1 MFHIERDG
9 HHSNYTCI
17 SNAVLRDERLSFEV
31 MAFMVKILSLPDDW
45 SFSVKGIAKICKVG
59 ERTVYRYFKELEECG
74 YLRKERIKD
83 ERGCFVDTSYFFTE
97 NPVGSSVF
105 AQQNAAIA
113 YGGKDEHRSALNVGG
128 QSATDL
134 IAINDIM
141 EQNPPDKT
149 VQMEQ
154 PCDISVHTE
163 KIRTTEPSE
172 PLAITEQTADSPSAI
187 SPQVASDTQINNNI
201 IINKKRLDLI
211 DQQINGEILRKEFG
225 GYYIDKVVEV
235 ITDCMKAKS
244 RTISG
249 DTVDNSE
256 LVRVFGEVCEMD
268 IRKAIQA
275 VKGKRF
281 DNFAGYFG
289 SVLFNQIRN
298 RLDKPQLQP
307 QIQTQPKRDFAASSI
322 NMDEVMSDVMAKY
335 L

>member
-1 MFHIERDG
+1 MFRIERDG

-45 SFSVKGIAKICKVG
+45 SFSVKGIAKVCKVG

-97 NPVGSSVF
+97 NPVAEKEQTAV
-105 AQQNAAIA
+105 NPTAIIDNT
-113 YGGKDEHRSALNVGG
+113 G
-128 QSATDL
+128 
-134 IAINDIM
+134 I
-141 EQNPPDKT
+141 PPDKT
-149 VQMEQ
+149 AYTEQ
-154 PCDISVHTE
+154 
-163 KIRTTEPSE
+163 IRTTEPFY
-172 PLAITEQTADSPSAI
+172 PLAITEHTADSPPAI

-211 DQQINGEILRKEFG
+211 DQQINGEILREEFG

-256 LVRVFGEVCEMD
+256 LVRVFGEVCEED
-268 IRKAIQA
+268 IRKSTQA
-275 VKGKRF
+275 LKGKRY

-289 SVLFNQIRN
+289 SVLFNQIKSRIE
-298 RLDKPQLQP
+298 RPQLQP
-307 QIQTQPKRDFAASSI
+307 KNDYYSSI
-322 NMDEVMSDVMAKY
+322 DIQAVEEDIMAKY
-335 L
+335 RRCDTVSHL

>member
-17 SNAVLRDERLSFEV
+17 SNVVLRDERLSFEV

-97 NPVGSSVF
+97 NPVAEKEQTAV
-105 AQQNAAIA
+105 NPTAIIDNT
-113 YGGKDEHRSALNVGG
+113 G
-128 QSATDL
+128 
-134 IAINDIM
+134 I
-141 EQNPPDKT
+141 PPDKT
-149 VQMEQ
+149 AYTEQ
-154 PCDISVHTE
+154 
-163 KIRTTEPSE
+163 IRITEPSE
-172 PLAITEQTADSPSAI
+172 PPAKSEQTADSPSAI

-211 DQQINGEILRKEFG
+211 DQQINGVILREEFG

-256 LVRVFGEVCEMD
+256 LQRVFGEVCETD

-307 QIQTQPKRDFAASSI
+307 QQKSDSGYVSSI
-322 NMDEVMSDVMAKY
+322 NVDEVMRDVMAKY
-335 L
+335 RNVVV

>member
-1 MFHIERDG
+1 MFHIERDA

-31 MAFMVKILSLPDDW
+31 MAFMVKILSLPYDW
-45 SFSVKGIAKICKVG
+45 SFSVKGIAKVCKVG
-59 ERTVYRYFKELEECG
+59 ERTVYRFFKELEECG

-83 ERGCFVDTSYFFTE
+83 ERGCFVDTSYFFRE
-97 NPVGSSVF
+97 NPL
-105 AQQNAAIA
+105 A
-113 YGGKDEHRSALNVGG
+113 K
-128 QSATDL
+128 
-134 IAINDIM
+134 NDIM
-141 EQNPPDKT
+141 EQKPHDKT

-154 PCDISVHTE
+154 PCDISAHTE
-163 KIRTTEPSE
+163 QIRTIEPSE
-172 PLAITEQTADSPSAI
+172 PLAITEHTADSPLAI
-187 SPQVASDTQINNNI
+187 SPQVALDTQINNNI

-211 DQQINGEILRKEFG
+211 DQQINGEILREEFG

-249 DTVDNSE
+249 ESVDNSE
-256 LVRVFGEVCEMD
+256 LQRVFGEVCETD
-268 IRKAIQA
+268 IRKAIRA

-289 SVLFNQIRN
+289 SVLFNQIKS

-307 QIQTQPKRDFAASSI
+307 QQKSDSGYVSSI
-322 NMDEVMSDVMAKY
+322 NVDEVMSDVLAKY
-335 L
+335 RNAVV

>member
-45 SFSVKGIAKICKVG
+45 SFSVKGIAKVCKVG

-83 ERGCFVDTSYFFTE
+83 ERGCFVDTSYFFRE
-97 NPVGSSVF
+97 NPLAENDISE
-105 AQQNAAIA
+105 Q
-113 YGGKDEHRSALNVGG
+113 KPP
-128 QSATDL
+128 
-134 IAINDIM
+134 AING
-141 EQNPPDKT
+141 NT
-149 VQMEQ
+149 EQ
-154 PCDISVHTE
+154 PCDITAHTE
-163 KIRTTEPSE
+163 QIRTIEPSE
-172 PLAITEQTADSPSAI
+172 PLAITEHTADSPPAI

-256 LVRVFGEVCEMD
+256 LQRVFGEVCETD

-281 DNFAGYFG
+281 ENFAGYFG
-289 SVLFNQIRN
+289 SVLFNQIKS

-307 QIQTQPKRDFAASSI
+307 KSDSRSSI
-322 NMDEVMSDVMAKY
+322 QMDEVMRSILEKY
-335 L
+335 RGVIV

>member
-9 HHSNYTCI
+9 HHTNYTCI

-45 SFSVKGIAKICKVG
+45 SFSVKGIAKVCKVG

-83 ERGCFVDTSYFFTE
+83 ERGCFVDTSYFFRE
-97 NPVGSSVF
+97 NPL
-105 AQQNAAIA
+105 A
-113 YGGKDEHRSALNVGG
+113 K
-128 QSATDL
+128 
-134 IAINDIM
+134 NDIM
-141 EQNPPDKT
+141 EQKPYDKT

-154 PCDISVHTE
+154 PCDISAHTE
-163 KIRTTEPSE
+163 QIRITEPSE
-172 PLAITEQTADSPSAI
+172 PLAKSEQTDDSPPAI
-187 SPQVASDTQINNNI
+187 SPQVVSDTQINNNI

-211 DQQINGEILRKEFG
+211 DQQINGEILREEFG

-256 LVRVFGEVCEMD
+256 LVRVFGEVCEED
-268 IRKAIQA
+268 IRKATQA
-275 VKGKRF
+275 LKGKRY

-289 SVLFNQIRN
+289 SVLFNQIKS

-307 QIQTQPKRDFAASSI
+307 KSDSRSSI
-322 NMDEVMSDVMAKY
+322 QMDEVMRSILEKY
-335 L
+335 RNVVV

>member
-1 MFHIERDG
+1 MSLREEVSCLFHIERDG

-45 SFSVKGIAKICKVG
+45 SFSVKGIAKVCKVG

-97 NPVGSSVF
+97 NP
-105 AQQNAAIA
+105 
-113 YGGKDEHRSALNVGG
+113 L
-128 QSATDL
+128 
-134 IAINDIM
+134 AINDIM

-149 VQMEQ
+149 VQTEQ
-154 PCDISVHTE
+154 PCDISAHTE
-163 KIRTTEPSE
+163 QICITEPSE
-172 PLAITEQTADSPSAI
+172 PPAKSEQTADSPSAI

-201 IINKKRLDLI
+201 IINKKRFDLI
-211 DQQINGEILRKEFG
+211 DQQINGEILREEFG
-225 GYYIDKVVEV
+225 SYYIDKVVEV

-249 DTVDNSE
+249 ESVDNSE
-256 LVRVFGEVCEMD
+256 LVRVFGEVCEED
-268 IRKAIQA
+268 IRKSIQA

-289 SVLFNQIRN
+289 SVLFNQIN
-298 RLDKPQLQP
+298 SRLDKPQLQP
-307 QIQTQPKRDFAASSI
+307 KSNSRSSI
-322 NMDEVMSDVMAKY
+322 QMDEVMRSILEKY
-335 L
+335 RGVIV

>member
-1 MFHIERDG
+1 MFHIERDA

-17 SNAVLRDERLSFEV
+17 SNVVLRDERLSFEV
-31 MAFMVKILSLPDDW
+31 MAFMVKILSLPDNW
-45 SFSVKGIAKICKVG
+45 SFSVKGITKVCKVG

-97 NPVGSSVF
+97 NPVAEKEQTAV
-105 AQQNAAIA
+105 NPTAIIDNT
-113 YGGKDEHRSALNVGG
+113 G
-128 QSATDL
+128 
-134 IAINDIM
+134 I
-141 EQNPPDKT
+141 PPDKT
-149 VQMEQ
+149 AYTEQ
-154 PCDISVHTE
+154 
-163 KIRTTEPSE
+163 IRTTESFH
-172 PLAITEQTADSPSAI
+172 PLAKTEQTADSPSAI

-201 IINKKRLDLI
+201 LINKKRLDLI
-211 DQQINGEILRKEFG
+211 DQQINGEILREEFG

-256 LVRVFGEVCEMD
+256 LQRVFGAVCETD

-281 DNFAGYFG
+281 DNFGGYFG
-289 SVLFNQIRN
+289 SVLFNQIKSRIERPRFQPRN
-298 RLDKPQLQP
+298 DYSSLD
-307 QIQTQPKRDFAASSI
+307 IQSI
-322 NMDEVMSDVMAKY
+322 EEDIMAKY
-335 L
+335 RRCDTVSHL

>member
-17 SNAVLRDERLSFEV
+17 SNAILRDERLSFEV

-45 SFSVKGIAKICKVG
+45 SFSVKGIAKVCKVG

-83 ERGCFVDTSYFFTE
+83 ERGCFVDTSYFFAE
-97 NPVGSSVF
+97 NP
-105 AQQNAAIA
+105 
-113 YGGKDEHRSALNVGG
+113 L
-128 QSATDL
+128 
-134 IAINDIM
+134 AINDIS
-141 EQNPPDKT
+141 EQKPPAINDNT
-149 VQMEQ
+149 EQ
-154 PCDISVHTE
+154 PCDISAHTE
-163 KIRTTEPSE
+163 QIRITEPSE
-172 PLAITEQTADSPSAI
+172 PLAITEHTADSPLAI
-187 SPQVASDTQINNNI
+187 SPQVVSDTQINNNI
-201 IINKKRLDLI
+201 IINKKRSDLI
-211 DQQINGEILRKEFG
+211 DQQINGEILREEFG

-249 DTVDNSE
+249 ESVDNSE
-256 LVRVFGEVCEMD
+256 LQRVFGEVCETD
-268 IRKAIQA
+268 IRKAITA

-289 SVLFNQIRN
+289 SVLFNQIKSRIE
-298 RLDKPQLQP
+298 RPQLQP
-307 QIQTQPKRDFAASSI
+307 QTEPKPKRDFAASSI

-335 L
+335 HRAL

>member
-1 MFHIERDG
+1 MFRIERDG

-59 ERTVYRYFKELEECG
+59 ERTVYRYFKELEE
-74 YLRKERIKD
+74 RIKD

-97 NPVGSSVF
+97 NPF
-105 AQQNAAIA
+105 DKNA
-113 YGGKDEHRSALNVGG
+113 H
-128 QSATDL
+128 TD
-134 IAINDIM
+134 IKPPAIND
-141 EQNPPDKT
+141 NT
-149 VQMEQ
+149 EQ
-154 PCDISVHTE
+154 PCDISAHTE
-163 KIRTTEPSE
+163 QIRITEPSE
-172 PLAITEQTADSPSAI
+172 PPAKSEQTDDSPSAI

-211 DQQINGEILRKEFG
+211 DQQINGEILREEFG

-249 DTVDNSE
+249 ESVDNPE
-256 LVRVFGEVCEMD
+256 LQRVFGEVCETD

-298 RLDKPQLQP
+298 RLDKPQLQTEP
-307 QIQTQPKRDFAASSI
+307 QPKRDFAASSI
-322 NMDEVMSDVMAKY
+322 NVDEVMSDVMARY

>member
-1 MFHIERDG
+1 MFRIERDG

-97 NPVGSSVF
+97 NP
-105 AQQNAAIA
+105 
-113 YGGKDEHRSALNVGG
+113 L
-128 QSATDL
+128 
-134 IAINDIM
+134 AINDIS
-141 EQNPPDKT
+141 EQKPPAINDNT
-149 VQMEQ
+149 ER
-154 PCDISVHTE
+154 PCDISAHTE
-163 KIRTTEPSE
+163 QIRTTETSE
-172 PLAITEQTADSPSAI
+172 PPAKSEQTDDSPPAI
-187 SPQVASDTQINNNI
+187 SPQVVSDTQINNNI

-211 DQQINGEILRKEFG
+211 DQQINGEILREEFG
-225 GYYIDKVVEV
+225 GFYIDKGVEV

-249 DTVDNSE
+249 ESVDNSE
-256 LVRVFGEVCEMD
+256 LQRVFGEVCETD
-268 IRKAIQA
+268 IRMAIQA
-275 VKGKRF
+275 VKGKRY

-289 SVLFNQIRN
+289 SVLFNQIKS

-307 QIQTQPKRDFAASSI
+307 KSDSRSSI
-322 NMDEVMSDVMAKY
+322 QMDEVMRSILEKY
-335 L
+335 RGVIV

>member
-17 SNAVLRDERLSFEV
+17 SNSVLRDERLSFEV

-45 SFSVKGIAKICKVG
+45 SFSVKGIAKISKVG

-74 YLRKERIKD
+74 YLSKERIKD
-83 ERGCFVDTSYFFTE
+83 ERGCFVDTSYFFRE
-97 NPVGSSVF
+97 NP
-105 AQQNAAIA
+105 
-113 YGGKDEHRSALNVGG
+113 L
-128 QSATDL
+128 
-134 IAINDIM
+134 AINDIS
-141 EQNPPDKT
+141 EQKPHDKT

-154 PCDISVHTE
+154 PCDISAHTE
-163 KIRTTEPSE
+163 QIRTTEPFY

-201 IINKKRLDLI
+201 LINKKRLDLI
-211 DQQINGEILRKEFG
+211 DQQINGEILREEFG

-256 LVRVFGEVCEMD
+256 LQRVFGEVCEED
-268 IRKAIQA
+268 IRKATQA
-275 VKGKRF
+275 LKGKRY

-289 SVLFNQIRN
+289 SVLFNQIKS

-307 QIQTQPKRDFAASSI
+307 KSDSRSSI
-322 NMDEVMSDVMAKY
+322 QMDEVMRSILEKY
-335 L
+335 RNVVV

>member
-45 SFSVKGIAKICKVG
+45 SFSVKGITKVCKVG
-59 ERTVYRYFKELEECG
+59 ERTVYRYFNELERCG

-97 NPVGSSVF
+97 NP
-105 AQQNAAIA
+105 
-113 YGGKDEHRSALNVGG
+113 L
-128 QSATDL
+128 
-134 IAINDIM
+134 AINDIM
-141 EQNPPDKT
+141 EQNPPAIIDNTGIPPDKT
-149 VQMEQ
+149 A
-154 PCDISVHTE
+154 HTE
-163 KIRTTEPSE
+163 QNSATEPSE
-172 PLAITEQTADSPSAI
+172 PLAITEHTADSPSAI

-201 IINKKRLDLI
+201 IINKKRFDLI
-211 DQQINGEILRKEFG
+211 DQQINGEILREEFG

-249 DTVDNSE
+249 ESVDNSE
-256 LVRVFGEVCEMD
+256 LVRVFGEVCEED
-268 IRKAIQA
+268 IRKAITA

-289 SVLFNQIRN
+289 SVLFNQIRG
-298 RLDKPQLQP
+298 RVDKTQLQP
-307 QIQTQPKRDFAASSI
+307 QIQTQPKRDFAGSSI
-322 NMDEVMSDVMAKY
+322 NMDEVMNDVMAKY
-335 L
+335 RNAVV

>member
-1 MFHIERDG
+1 MFRIERDG

-17 SNAVLRDERLSFEV
+17 SNVVLRDERLSFEV

-83 ERGCFVDTSYFFTE
+83 ERGCFVDTSYFFRE
-97 NPVGSSVF
+97 NPL
-105 AQQNAAIA
+105 A
-113 YGGKDEHRSALNVGG
+113 K
-128 QSATDL
+128 
-134 IAINDIM
+134 NDIM
-141 EQNPPDKT
+141 EQKPHDKT

-154 PCDISVHTE
+154 PCDISAHTE
-163 KIRTTEPSE
+163 QIRTIEPSE

-187 SPQVASDTQINNNI
+187 SPQVASDTQINNNNI

-211 DQQINGEILRKEFG
+211 GQQINGEILREEFG

-256 LVRVFGEVCEMD
+256 LQRVFGEVCETD

-275 VKGKRF
+275 VKGKSF
-281 DNFAGYFG
+281 ENFAGYFG
-289 SVLFNQIRN
+289 SVLFNQIKS

-307 QIQTQPKRDFAASSI
+307 KSDSRSSI
-322 NMDEVMSDVMAKY
+322 QMDEVMRSILEKY
-335 L
+335 RGVIV

>member
-45 SFSVKGIAKICKVG
+45 SFSVKGIAKVCKVG

-97 NPVGSSVF
+97 NPF
-105 AQQNAAIA
+105 DKNAHMDIKPPAI
-113 YGGKDEHRSALNVGG
+113 DDN
-128 QSATDL
+128 
-134 IAINDIM
+134 M
-141 EQNPPDKT
+141 ER
-149 VQMEQ
+149 
-154 PCDISVHTE
+154 PCDISAHTE
-163 KIRTTEPSE
+163 QIRITEPSE
-172 PLAITEQTADSPSAI
+172 PLAKSEQTDDSPSAI
-187 SPQVASDTQINNNI
+187 SPQVVSDTQINNNI

-211 DQQINGEILRKEFG
+211 DQQINGEILREEFG

-249 DTVDNSE
+249 ESVDNSE
-256 LVRVFGEVCEMD
+256 LQRVFGEVCETD

-281 DNFAGYFG
+281 ENFAGYFG
-289 SVLFNQIRN
+289 SVLFNQIKS

-307 QIQTQPKRDFAASSI
+307 KSDSRSSI
-322 NMDEVMSDVMAKY
+322 QMDEVMRSILEKY
-335 L
+335 RGVIV

>member
-45 SFSVKGIAKICKVG
+45 SFSVKGIAKVCKVG

-83 ERGCFVDTSYFFTE
+83 ERGCFVDTSYFFAE
-97 NPVGSSVF
+97 NP
-105 AQQNAAIA
+105 
-113 YGGKDEHRSALNVGG
+113 L
-128 QSATDL
+128 
-134 IAINDIM
+134 AINDIS
-141 EQNPPDKT
+141 EQKPLAKNDNT
-149 VQMEQ
+149 ER
-154 PCDISVHTE
+154 PCDISAHTE
-163 KIRTTEPSE
+163 QIRITEPSE
-172 PLAITEQTADSPSAI
+172 PPAKSEQTDDSPPAI
-187 SPQVASDTQINNNI
+187 SPQVVSDTQINNNI
-201 IINKKRLDLI
+201 IINKKRSDLI
-211 DQQINGEILRKEFG
+211 DQQINGEILREEFG

-256 LVRVFGEVCEMD
+256 LQRVFGEVNETD
-268 IRKAIQA
+268 IRKATQA
-275 VKGKRF
+275 LKGKRY

-289 SVLFNQIRN
+289 SVLFNQIKS

-307 QIQTQPKRDFAASSI
+307 KSDSRSSI
-322 NMDEVMSDVMAKY
+322 QMDEVMRSILEKY
-335 L
+335 RGVIV

>member
-45 SFSVKGIAKICKVG
+45 SFSVKGIAKVCKVG

-97 NPVGSSVF
+97 NP
-105 AQQNAAIA
+105 
-113 YGGKDEHRSALNVGG
+113 L
-128 QSATDL
+128 
-134 IAINDIM
+134 AINDNT
-141 EQNPPDKT
+141 ER
-149 VQMEQ
+149 
-154 PCDISVHTE
+154 PCDISAHTE
-163 KIRTTEPSE
+163 QIRTTEPSE
-172 PLAITEQTADSPSAI
+172 PPAKSEHTVDSPLAI

-211 DQQINGEILRKEFG
+211 DQQINGEILREEFG

-256 LVRVFGEVCEMD
+256 LQRVFGEVCETD
-268 IRKAIQA
+268 IRKATQA
-275 VKGKRF
+275 LKGKRY

-289 SVLFNQIRN
+289 SVLFNQIKSRIE
-298 RLDKPQLQP
+298 RPQLQP
-307 QIQTQPKRDFAASSI
+307 KNDYYSSI
-322 NMDEVMSDVMAKY
+322 DIQAVEEDIIAKY
-335 L
+335 RRCDTVSQVAL

>member
-1 MFHIERDG
+1 MFHIERDA

-31 MAFMVKILSLPDDW
+31 MAFMVKILSLPDNW

-59 ERTVYRYFKELEECG
+59 ERTVYRFFKELEECG

-97 NPVGSSVF
+97 NPVAEKEQTAV
-105 AQQNAAIA
+105 NPTAIIDNT
-113 YGGKDEHRSALNVGG
+113 G
-128 QSATDL
+128 
-134 IAINDIM
+134 I
-141 EQNPPDKT
+141 PPDKT
-149 VQMEQ
+149 AYTEQ
-154 PCDISVHTE
+154 
-163 KIRTTEPSE
+163 IRTIEPFQ
-172 PLAITEQTADSPSAI
+172 PLAETEQTADSPSAI

-201 IINKKRLDLI
+201 LINKKRLDLI
-211 DQQINGEILRKEFG
+211 DQQINGEILREEFG

-249 DTVDNSE
+249 ESVDNSE
-256 LVRVFGEVCEMD
+256 LQRVFGEVCETD

-275 VKGKRF
+275 VKGKQF

-289 SVLFNQIRN
+289 SVLFNQIKSRIERPQFQPN
-298 RLDKPQLQP
+298 DDYFCRSSLD
-307 QIQTQPKRDFAASSI
+307 IEAIEEAA
-322 NMDEVMSDVMAKY
+322 MAKY
-335 L
+335 RKCKTASQRL

>member
-74 YLRKERIKD
+74 YFRKERIKD
-83 ERGCFVDTSYFFTE
+83 DRGCFVDTSYFFRE

-105 AQQNAAIA
+105 AQQNAAKP
-113 YGGKDEHRSALNVGG
+113 YGGKDEHRSALNVSG

-134 IAINDIM
+134 IAIND
-141 EQNPPDKT
+141 NT
-149 VQMEQ
+149 VR
-154 PCDISVHTE
+154 PCDISAHTE
-163 KIRTTEPSE
+163 QIRTIEPSE
-172 PLAITEQTADSPSAI
+172 PLAITEHTADSPSAI

-211 DQQINGEILRKEFG
+211 DQRINGEILREEFG

-256 LVRVFGEVCEMD
+256 LQRVFGEVCEED
-268 IRKAIQA
+268 IRKATQA
-275 VKGKRF
+275 LKGKRY

-289 SVLFNQIRN
+289 SVLFNQIKS

-307 QIQTQPKRDFAASSI
+307 KSDSRSSI
-322 NMDEVMSDVMAKY
+322 QMDEVMRSILEKY
-335 L
+335 RGVIV